1 MVDPQ
6 PEIEQYLE
14 EAEHSRMR
22 ITYIVETHVQADHLS
37 GCRDLAA
44 KTGAPICLHESAD
57 PNFPVHALK
66 EGEVLDLGNVT
77 ARVLHTPGHSPDSL
91 CLLVTDKSRGPDPW
105 FVLTGDTLFVGDAG
119 RPDLHGPEAS
129 RRLAEQ
135 LSDSLFGKLL
145 TLDDLIEVYPS
156 HFAGSACGRHM
167 SGKPHSTIGFE
178 RRFNVALQRRDREE
192 FVRFMLENLPPQP
205 PEFTE
210 NRRRNLGLA

>member
-22 ITYIVETHVQADHLS
+22 ITYIVETYVQADHLS

-135 LSDSLFGKLL
+135 LYDSLFGKLL

>member
-14 EAEHSRMR
+14 EAERSRLR

-135 LSDSLFGKLL
+135 LYDSLFGKLL

-205 PEFTE
+205 PEFAE

>member
-14 EAEHSRMR
+14 EAERSRMR

-37 GCRDLAA
+37 GCRELAA
-44 KTGAPICLHESAD
+44 KTGAPICLHEAAE
-57 PNFPVHALK
+57 PRFPVHALT
-66 EGEVLDLGNVT
+66 EGEVLGLGNVT
-77 ARVLHTPGHSPDSL
+77 ARVLHTPGHSPDSV
-91 CLLVTDKSRGPDPW
+91 CLLVTDRTRGPDPW
-105 FVLTGDTLFVGDAG
+105 FLLTGDTLFVGDAG
-119 RPDLHGPEAS
+119 RPDLHGAEAS

-135 LSDSLFGKLL
+135 LYDSLFGKLL

-178 RRFNVALQRRDREE
+178 RRFNAALQRRDRDA

-205 PEFTE
+205 PEFAL
-210 NRRRNLGLA
+210 NRQRNLGLA

>member
-1 MVDPQ
+1 
-6 PEIEQYLE
+6 
-14 EAEHSRMR
+14 MR
-22 ITYIVETHVQADHLS
+22 ITYVVETHVQADHLS

-135 LSDSLFGKLL
+135 LYDSLFGKLL